1 MDLNG
6 TLAFVT
12 VVECGS
18 FSAAARALEI
28 PRSTVSARVAS
39 LEAHLGVLLLR
50 RTTRRIAL
58 TDDGRDYFERAAP
71 AIRTLR
77 EAEQFDETDAAGRRP
92 LNGSIRLGV
101 PFDFPFDALSQ
112 AIATF
117 RAAHPRVRF
126 DVLVDDS
133 VSDFVD
139 DNLDMAIRGGQPG
152 GDHIVA
158 RRIATF
164 GFARFA
170 SPVFG
175 KAIGKRASRGGHRDS
190 HDIPQL
196 VFKPRSA
203 SASTPRSPALGAP
216 LQNYAVATN
225 SFALLKQLALHG
237 AGMVVLPAHTCDAE
251 VASGQLLSLPPDS
264 VDTQAGLYLV
274 YPSRRALTAKVK
286 AFSDHLVAHLE
297 ARGTTHKRSVRESTT
312 SRLSVEST
320 EGQT

>member
-12 VVECGS
+12 VVERGS
-18 FSAAARALEI
+18 FSAAARTLEI
-28 PRSTVSARVAS
+28 PRSTVSARVAA

-58 TDDGRDYFERAAP
+58 TDDGRDYFDRAAP

-77 EAEQFDETDAAGRRP
+77 DAEQFDEADAAGRRP
-92 LNGSIRLGV
+92 LSGSIRLGV
-101 PFDFPFDALSQ
+101 PFDFPFDVLSQ

-152 GDHIVA
+152 GDHVVA

-164 GFARFA
+164 GFARVS

-175 KAIGKRASRGGHRDS
+175 GRRGKRVPQ
-190 HDIPQL
+190 DIPAL
-196 VFKPRSA
+196 VFKPREAPATSSRSA
-203 SASTPRSPALGAP
+203 ALISTQAD
-216 LQNYAVATN
+216 YAVSTN
-225 SFALLKQLALHG
+225 SFGLLKQLALHG
-237 AGMVVLPAHTCDAE
+237 AGAAVLPEHICDAE
-251 VASGQLLSLPPDS
+251 VANGKLIDLPFSDD
-264 VDTQAGLYLV
+264 DTRVGLYLV
-274 YPSRRALTAKVK
+274 YASRRALTPKVK
-286 AFSDHLVAHLE
+286 AFSDHLLE
-297 ARGTTHKRSVRESTT
+297 VIET
-312 SRLSVEST
+312 SAEPA
-320 EGQT
+320 QTAASQPMRKPTRKG

>member
-1 MDLNG
+1 MDLNA

-18 FSAAARALEI
+18 FSAAARTLEI

-50 RTTRRIAL
+50 RSTRRMAL
-58 TDDGRDYFERAAP
+58 TDDGRNYFDRAAP

-77 EAEQFDETDAAGRRP
+77 EAEQFDATDVTGRRP
-92 LNGSIRLGV
+92 LSGSIRLGV

-117 RAAHPRVRF
+117 REAHPRVRF

-133 VSDFVD
+133 VSNFVD

-152 GDHIVA
+152 GDHVVA

-170 SPVFG
+170 SSVFG
-175 KAIGKRASRGGHRDS
+175 PGRGKRVSKN
-190 HDIPQL
+190 IPAL
-196 VFKPRSA
+196 VFKPRGAPAMS
-203 SASTPRSPALGAP
+203 PRSAALIAT
-216 LQNYAVATN
+216 QADYAVATN
-225 SFALLKQLALHG
+225 SFALLRQLALHG
-237 AGMVVLPAHTCDAE
+237 AGAAVLPAHLCDAD
-251 VASGQLLSLPPDS
+251 VASGKLVDLPVGD
-264 VDTQAGLYLV
+264 VDTQVGLYLV
-274 YPSRRALTAKVK
+274 YPSRRALTPKVK
-286 AFSDHLVAHLE
+286 AFSDHLLNVIETSANPVQT
-297 ARGTTHKRSVRESTT
+297 ARSQRMRTTTRK
-312 SRLSVEST
+312 
-320 EGQT
+320 G

>member
-50 RTTRRIAL
+50 RSTRRMAL

-77 EAEQFDETDAAGRRP
+77 EAEKFDETDATGRRP
-92 LNGSIRLGV
+92 LSGSIRLGV

-112 AIATF
+112 AITTF
-117 RAAHPRVRF
+117 REAHPRVRF

-133 VSDFVD
+133 VSDFVN

-164 GFARFA
+164 GFARIA
-170 SPVFG
+170 SHVFG
-175 KAIGKRASRGGHRDS
+175 PGRGKRVPQN
-190 HDIPQL
+190 IPAL
-196 VFKPRSA
+196 VFKPRGAPATS
-203 SASTPRSPALGAP
+203 PRSAALIAT
-216 LQNYAVATN
+216 QADYAVATN
-225 SFALLKQLALHG
+225 SFALLKQLALYG
-237 AGMVVLPAHTCDAE
+237 AGVAVLPAHLCDAD
-251 VASGQLLSLPPDS
+251 VASGKLVDLPLGD
-264 VDTQAGLYLV
+264 VDAQAGLYLV
-274 YPSRRALTAKVK
+274 YPSRRALTLKVK
-286 AFSDHLVAHLE
+286 AFSDHLLKVIETSANPVQTATSQRMRTT
-297 ARGTTHKRSVRESTT
+297 ARNG
-312 SRLSVEST
+312 
-320 EGQT
+320 